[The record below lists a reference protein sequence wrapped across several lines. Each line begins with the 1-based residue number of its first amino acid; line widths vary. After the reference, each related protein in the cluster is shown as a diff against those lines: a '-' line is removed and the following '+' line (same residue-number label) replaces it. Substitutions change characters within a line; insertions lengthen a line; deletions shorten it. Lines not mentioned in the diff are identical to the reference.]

1 MPTNGRH
8 GGQETCFTGPI
19 FAMGAVGGIA
29 LDVVT
34 LYFSG
39 FSSSAQSGWLV
50 LGVVVRAAAFMALAG
65 VLACLFST
73 GNYRTAFAIG
83 VAAPSIIV
91 NLGASVQVQKP
102 REAPAVTIPSIPA
115 PTTGPSGYLRGRD
128 VLLAAISVPLAE
140 AQPRTSETT
149 KPTAGASIGQ
159 VRVLIVGIKPS
170 SDATLA
176 ILDKKSGATLAV
188 TKVPSEEF
196 DFSFAPGQY
205 LLALRGAE
213 STADPVPV
221 KIEGG
226 HRISVRIMARANEGA
241 STEKSGLSEFLK
253 GASQRFE
260 HVSDV
265 KQQSGMSK

>member
-1 MPTNGRH
+1 MATNGRH

-39 FSSSAQSGWLV
+39 FSSSAQSGWLI
-50 LGVVVRAAAFMALAG
+50 LGVVVRVVAFMALAG
-65 VLACLFST
+65 VLACLFSA

-102 REAPAVTIPSIPA
+102 REAPAAVTIPSIPA
-115 PTTGPSGYLRGRD
+115 PTTGPSGYLPGRD
-128 VLLAAISVPLAE
+128 LLLAAITVPLAE
-140 AQPRTSETT
+140 AQPRTSDTT
-149 KPTAGASIGQ
+149 KPTVGASIGQ
-159 VRVLIVGIKPS
+159 VRVSIVGIKPS
-170 SDATLA
+170 GDATLA
-176 ILDKKSGATLAV
+176 ILDKRSGATLAV
-188 TKVPSEEF
+188 TKVPSKEF

-205 LLALRGAE
+205 LLALRSAE
-213 STADPVPV
+213 STAAPVPV

-241 STEKSGLSEFLK
+241 STQKSGLSEFLK

-260 HVSDV
+260 N
-265 KQQSGMSK
+265 